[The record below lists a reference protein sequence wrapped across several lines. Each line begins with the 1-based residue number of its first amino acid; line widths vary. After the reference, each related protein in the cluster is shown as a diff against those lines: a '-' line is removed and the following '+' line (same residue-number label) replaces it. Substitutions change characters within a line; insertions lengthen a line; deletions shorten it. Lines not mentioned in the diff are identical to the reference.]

1 MDAVTEVL
9 LDRSRD
15 AQNFSR
21 MVVLSLLLHGVLLS
35 AITILP
41 RMFARVPEQKNIM
54 TITLGGA
61 PGPVQG
67 HTPISAKAVQQVA
80 PDNAKP
86 KQDTPPALTKPEMV
100 EPLKNAKPQ
109 PKTPPKTE
117 PKKEEPTPLHGAKPT
132 QGAEVKPGVARV
144 ETHGA
149 AIPFGGLATGG
160 GGGGAAVTD
169 VKDFCCP
176 DYLIAVTNEIKQH
189 WQQNQGQ
196 DGLAQIAFTIH
207 RDGSITDVVAEQ
219 GANPLLTMA
228 SQRAV
233 LATQRVSPLPVA
245 FTGDHLT
252 VHLGFQYQ
260 R

>member
-21 MVVLSLLLHGVLLS
+21 MVVLSLLLHGLLLS

-41 RMFARVPEQKNIM
+41 RMFAPVPEQKNIM

-80 PDNAKP
+80 PDSAKP

-100 EPLKNAKPQ
+100 EALKSAKPQ
-109 PKTPPKTE
+109 PKVEPKPE
-117 PKKEEPTPLHGAKPT
+117 PKKEATPLHGAKPT
-132 QGAEVKPGVARV
+132 QGVEVKPGVARV

-160 GGGGAAVTD
+160 GGGGAATTE

-176 DYLIAVTNEIKQH
+176 DYLVAVTDEIRRH

-196 DGLAQIAFTIH
+196 DGLASIAFTIH
-207 RDGSITDVVAEQ
+207 RDGSITDVVAEP
-219 GANPLLTMA
+219 GANPILTMA

-233 LATQRVSPLPVA
+233 VATQRVSPLPAA

>member
-21 MVVLSLLLHGVLLS
+21 MVVLSLLLHGLLLS

-41 RMFARVPEQKNIM
+41 RMFAPPPPQANIM

-67 HTPISAKAVQQVA
+67 HTPISAKAIQTVA
-80 PDNAKP
+80 PDAAKP

-100 EPLKNAKPQ
+100 EALKTAKPQ
-109 PKTPPKTE
+109 PKTESKPE
-117 PKKEEPTPLHGAKPT
+117 PKKETTPLHGAKPT
-132 QGAEVKPGVARV
+132 QGAEVKPGIARV

-160 GGGGAAVTD
+160 GGGGAATTD

-176 DYLIAVTNEIKQH
+176 DYLVSVTDEIRRH

-196 DGLAQIAFTIH
+196 DGTAKIAFTIH
-207 RDGSITDVVAEQ
+207 RDGSITDVVAEE
-219 GANPLLTMA
+219 GANPILTMA
-228 SQRAV
+228 SQRAIV
-233 LATQRVSPLPVA
+233 ATQHVSPLPAA
-245 FTGDHLT
+245 FTGDHLK
-252 VHLGFQYQ
+252 VDLVFQYQ

>member
-1 MDAVTEVL
+1 MDAVTEIL

-15 AQNFSR
+15 AQNISR
-21 MVVLSLLLHGVLLS
+21 MVVLSLALHGVLLS
-35 AITILP
+35 ALIILP
-41 RMFARVPEQKNIM
+41 HEFAKAPESKNIM
-54 TITLGGA
+54 TISLGGA

-67 HTPISAKAVQQVA
+67 RLAMADKAVQQVA
-80 PDNAKP
+80 PDTTKP
-86 KQDTPPALTKPEMV
+86 KPDTPPALTKPEMV
-100 EPLKNAKPQ
+100 EALKTAKPQ
-109 PKTPPKTE
+109 PKTPAKPE
-117 PKKEEPTPLHGAKPT
+117 PKKEATPLHGAKPT
-132 QGAEVKPGVARV
+132 QGEEVKPGSARV

-160 GGGGAAVTD
+160 GGGGAAYTD

-176 DYLIAVTNEIKQH
+176 EYLQSVTEQIRRN

-196 DGLAQIAFTIH
+196 DGTAQIAFTIH
-207 RDGSITDVVAEQ
+207 RDGTITNVVAEQ
-219 GANPLLTMA
+219 GANPILVLA
-228 SQRAV
+228 SQRAIV
-233 LATQRVSPLPVA
+233 TTQRVGPLPAA